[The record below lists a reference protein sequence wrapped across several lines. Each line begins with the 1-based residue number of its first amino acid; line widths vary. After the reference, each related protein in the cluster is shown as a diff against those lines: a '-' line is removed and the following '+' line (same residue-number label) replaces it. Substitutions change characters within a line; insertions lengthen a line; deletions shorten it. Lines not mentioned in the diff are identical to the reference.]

1 MKYTILVLFFI
12 TLPNTNSC
20 ANKNTISANKEKKNI
35 QTPDKTKFYINALNG
50 KDVSEEKLYIV
61 FDKERGL
68 VSGYSGCNT
77 FSCKYNLNEDSISFG
92 FPMTT
97 KMYCEKKE
105 ALEQNFLKAL
115 IETKIKINKEDSLF
129 LKTSDNTILFSGI
142 KSED

>member
-12 TLPNTNSC
+12 TLYNTNSC
-20 ANKNTISANKEKKNI
+20 ANKNTISANKEEKNI
-35 QTPDKTKFYINALNG
+35 QTPDKTKFYINTLNG

-61 FDKERGL
+61 FDEERGL

-77 FSCKYNLNEDSISFG
+77 FSCKYTLDKDSISFG

-105 ALEQNFLKAL
+105 SLEQDFFKAL
-115 IETKIKINKEDSLF
+115 IETKIKIIKEDSLL
-129 LKTSDNTILFSGI
+129 LKTSDNTTLFSGV
-142 KSED
+142 KSKN